1 MLVHPSYPP
10 LCIQSVVELKLSKM
24 ILDKQFCG
32 ILDQGQGLLIVF
44 EENKDDLAYKEALD
58 TITGMGN
65 VVDNLYSRVKQ
76 IN

>member
-1 MLVHPSYPP
+1 
-10 LCIQSVVELKLSKM
+10 M
-24 ILDKQFCG
+24 ILDKQFYG

-44 EENKDDLAYKEALD
+44 EEGKEDVAYKEALG
-58 TITGMGN
+58 TITGMGH